1 MSRIQTINM
10 VVKHVEATD
19 IYYVDLAPVLG
30 TGETVSSVT
39 SVTPTDATI
48 TVTGAAVISENTT
61 VTKTI
66 RDQQGNT
73 DSVVY
78 VVAANKGALF
88 QLAGGTTG
96 LGSSKVTVKFVKS
109 TGKTDA
115 VDCLIEVAGVKLA

>member
-1 MSRIQTINM
+1 M

>member
-1 MSRIQTINM
+1 M

-19 IYYVDLAPVLG
+19 IYYVDLAPALG

-39 SVTPTDATI
+39 SVTPTDVTI
-48 TVTGAAVISENTT
+48 TVSGIAVISDSTT
-61 VTKTI
+61 ITKTI

-78 VVAANKGALF
+78 VIAANKGVLF
-88 QLAGGTTG
+88 QLTGGTTG

-115 VDCLIEVAGVKLA
+115 VDCLIEVAGVRLV